1 MHPVRWREI
10 EELYQ
15 AAQGLS
21 QAEQHRL
28 LEHADPELRVIVA
41 GILIQEQTQPEPGS
55 FLDRPAW
62 EDVQSLLDAAESEIL
77 SRSVASDVTIGTQ
90 LGPYRIEEQIGRGG
104 MGDVFRATDT
114 RLQRTVAIKTSRSRF
129 TERFQREARAIA
141 ALNHP
146 YIATLYDV
154 GSSPD
159 GPGYLVL
166 EYVEGPT
173 LAELIARGPVAPAEV
188 QRIALMTAEAIEAA
202 HEKGV
207 VHRDLKP
214 ANIKLGKGSVVK
226 VLDFGLAK
234 AMSEAQNTLSGDGT
248 EVGMILGTPS
258 YMSPEQA
265 LGGTIDKRS
274 DIWSFGALCCEMLSG
289 RRAFTGA
296 TPSEIRASVVR
307 GEPDLS
313 GVPREWRPLLG
324 RCLTKDV
331 RRRLQSIGEARLAL
345 EDGLPGPPEPVGLRA
360 VWPWVV
366 LTLALTV
373 GALAL
378 IAGMIWRNR
387 GVELANPLANATFT
401 PLTLYERTQVD
412 ASISPDGKFVAFE
425 SDRSGPFHVWL
436 DQVGAGNPIDLTP
449 GPEDQRAP
457 LRSVGFSHDGTE
469 LWIAGTENRRLKMV
483 PLVGGRPRVFL
494 GDKVVNPVWSPD
506 GARLAYQTVEA
517 GDPIYVVDG
526 DGSSPRQIFR
536 DTPDKHNHYLAWG
549 EGGEWI
555 YFVHGTP
562 ARHDMDLW
570 RISASGGK
578 PERLTQLNTEVRDP
592 VPLDQRTILFIAEE
606 SNGSGLRIW
615 AFDVATR
622 SSRRIAFGVEQYTS
636 LSATADGRL
645 LAVTV
650 ANPTAGLWSVPI
662 AARAG
667 AVQSEATETDVAPFL
682 PAAAHATAPR
692 FRGSAVYYLLSTGGG
707 DQLSR
712 FDGGSAVEV
721 WHEAQNGLEEPPA
734 ISPDGSRIAVVTRQ
748 GTRRLL
754 RLIAADGS
762 ESRMIAPQIDVEGSA
777 DWSPDGKWIVTGGN
791 DGKGPGL
798 FRIPVAGGEPV
809 RLTTNVGRNPVWSPD
824 GSLIAFAGPNVFTL
838 APLLAVRPDGTPA
851 KMPAIRIQRDGER
864 MRFMP
869 DGRGLI
875 FMAAAEATPW
885 QDFWLLDFRTMNTR
899 RLTRL
904 TDRATMRTFDIT
916 PDGKQIVF
924 DRLRENSAVILID
937 RHVGE

>member
-1 MHPVRWREI
+1 MTPVRWREI

-15 AAQGLS
+15 TARGLS

-28 LEHADPELRVIVA
+28 LEHADPDLRVVVA
-41 GILIQEQTQPEPGS
+41 RILIQEQTPPEPAS

-62 EDVQSLLDAAESEIL
+62 EEVQSLLDETESP
-77 SRSVASDVTIGTQ
+77 VTIGAQ

-114 RLQRTVAIKTSRSRF
+114 RLQRTVAIKTSRVQF
-129 TERFQREARAIA
+129 TERFRREAQTIA

-154 GSSPD
+154 GSIPD
-159 GPGYLVL
+159 GPAYLVL

-173 LAELIARGPVAPAEV
+173 LAELIASGPVATAEV

-202 HEKGV
+202 HDKGI

-214 ANIKLGKGSVVK
+214 ANIKLGKGNVVK

-234 AMSEAQNTLSGDGT
+234 AMSEVQSTLSGDTTQAGI
-248 EVGMILGTPS
+248 ILGTPS

-265 LGGTIDKRS
+265 LGGPIDRRS
-274 DIWSFGALCCEMLSG
+274 DIWSFGALLCEMLSG
-289 RRAFTGA
+289 KRVFTGA

-313 GVPREWRPLLG
+313 GVPREWKHLLG

-331 RRRLQSIGEARLAL
+331 RRRLQSIGEARVAL
-345 EDGLPGPPEPVGLRA
+345 EDGLPVRAEPVQQRVG
-360 VWPWVV
+360 WTWVV
-366 LTLALTV
+366 LALTLSTV
-373 GALAL
+373 TLAL
-378 IAGMIWRNR
+378 IAGALWRSR
-387 GVELANPLANATFT
+387 GVAELPNPLANATFT
-401 PLTLYERTQVD
+401 PLTDYEGTHVD

-425 SDRSGPFHVWL
+425 SDRNGPFHVWL
-436 DQVGAGNPIDLTP
+436 DQVGAGNPVDLTP
-449 GPEDQRAP
+449 GPEDQRGP
-457 LRSVGFSHDGTE
+457 LRSVGFSHDGNE
-469 LWIAGTENRRLKMV
+469 LWIAGTQNRRLKMV
-483 PLVGGRPRVFL
+483 PLVGGKPRVFL
-494 GDKVVNPVWSPD
+494 GDRVVNPVWSPD
-506 GARLAYQTVEA
+506 GARLAYQTVDA
-517 GDPIYVVDG
+517 GDPIFVVDG
-526 DGSSPRQIFR
+526 DGSRPRQIFR

-549 EGGEWI
+549 ADGDWI

-562 ARHDMDLW
+562 ARHEMDLW

-578 PERLTQLNTEVRDP
+578 PQRLTQLNTEIRDP
-592 VPLDQRTILFIAEE
+592 TALGPGTILFIAAER
-606 SNGSGLRIW
+606 NGSGSRIW
-615 AFDVATR
+615 AYDVARKT
-622 SSRRIAFGVEQYTS
+622 SRRIAFGVEQYTS
-636 LSATADGRL
+636 LSATADGGR

-650 ANPTAGLWSVPI
+650 ANPTARLWSVPI
-662 AARAG
+662 GGTSTGLNSDALP
-667 AVQSEATETDVAPFL
+667 SEATETAVKSFL
-682 PAAAHATAPR
+682 PGTTSATAPR
-692 FRGSAVYYLLSTGGG
+692 FRGSAVYYLSSTGAG
-707 DQLSR
+707 DRLSR
-712 FDGGSAVEV
+712 FDGGNALEV
-721 WHEAQNGLEEPPA
+721 WGEAQNGLEGPPA
-734 ISPDGSRIAVVTRQ
+734 ISPDGRRIAVATRQ
-748 GTRRLL
+748 GAKRHL

-762 ESRMIAPQIDVEGSA
+762 ESSLIAPRIDVEGSA
-777 DWSPDGKWIVTGGN
+777 DWSPDGNWIVTGGN

-798 FRIPVAGGEPV
+798 FKIPVAGGEPV
-809 RLTTNVGRNPVWSPD
+809 RLTNNVGRNPVWSPD

-838 APLLAVRPDGTPA
+838 APLLAVRPDGTPV
-851 KMPAIRIQRDGER
+851 KMPEIRTQRDGER

-875 FMAAAEATPW
+875 FMRGEEATPW
-885 QDFWLLDFRTMNTR
+885 QDFWLLELKTMNTR

-937 RHVGE
+937 RQGGR